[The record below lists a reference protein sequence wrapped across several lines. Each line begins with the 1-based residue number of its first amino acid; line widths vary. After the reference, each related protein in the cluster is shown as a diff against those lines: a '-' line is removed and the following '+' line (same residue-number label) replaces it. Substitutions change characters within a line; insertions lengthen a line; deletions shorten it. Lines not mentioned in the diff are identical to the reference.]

1 MKVLTTASEIGQQV
15 QNAKSTGKIV
25 GLVPTMGALHQGH
38 VSLVKQARRECD
50 LVVVSIFVNP
60 TQFNDP
66 QDFSNYPR
74 DLDSDLKI
82 LNEAG
87 CDIAFTP
94 DYPEVYPA
102 PDDSQYVFGDLE
114 SRFEGA
120 HRPGHFRGVGMVVR
134 RFLEIVQPDKA
145 FFGLKDFQQ
154 LMIIKSLVQQFN
166 LKVQVIEVPTIREED
181 GLAMSS
187 RNQLLSPGE
196 RANASEIFRV
206 LQHVKF
212 MSQEKSVNQLSDW
225 VSGKINHNNDLS
237 LEYFAIADPESLQPI
252 TDLKQAS
259 HAIALIAVRAGKVR
273 LIDNLQLF

>member
-1 MKVLTTASEIGQQV
+1 MKVLSTASEIGQQV
-15 QNAKSTGKIV
+15 HNAKSTGKIV

-38 VSLVKQARRECD
+38 VSLVTQARRECD

-74 DLDSDLKI
+74 DLTTDVQILKQ
-82 LNEAG
+82 AG

-94 DYPEVYPA
+94 GYDEVYPT
-102 PDDSQYVFGDLE
+102 PDDRQYFFGDLE
-114 SRFEGA
+114 TRFEGA

-154 LMIIKSLVQQFN
+154 LMIIKSLVQQFHLN
-166 LKVQVIEVPTIREED
+166 VQVVEVPTIREED

-187 RNQLLSPGE
+187 RNQLLSSAE
-196 RANASEIFRV
+196 RSNASAIYRT
-206 LQHVKF
+206 LQHVKS
-212 MSQEKSVNQLSDW
+212 MSQEQSVNQLSDW
-225 VSGKINHNNDLS
+225 VRANINRHDNLN

-252 TDLKQAS
+252 AELQNAS
-259 HAIALIAVRAGKVR
+259 HAIALIAVRAGNVR